1 MFLKSKPTPDSESAP
16 SLPPPPPAA
25 VPAKMATGARHTT
38 FSIIGSDV
46 AITGNVAASVD
57 LHVDG
62 KIEGDL
68 KCANLVQGEA
78 SEIKGAVTAETAK
91 LAGLVDGS
99 IEAKTLII
107 HASARITGD
116 VFYENI
122 TIENGGKVEG
132 KLSHRR
138 AGAGAAKAPP
148 PLEVVENKSV
158 GL

>member
-1 MFLKSKPTPDSESAP
+1 
-16 SLPPPPPAA
+16 
-25 VPAKMATGARHTT
+25 MATGARHTT
-38 FSIIGSDV
+38 FSILGSDV
-46 AITGNVAASVD
+46 VVTGNVAASVD

-78 SEIKGAVTAETAK
+78 SEVKGAIVAETAK
-91 LAGLVDGS
+91 IAGLVDGS

-116 VFYENI
+116 VIYETI
-122 TIENGGKVEG
+122 TIENGGKVDG

-138 AGAGAAKAPP
+138 HGGVAPTAVKSPP
-148 PLEVVENKSV
+148 PLEVVENKPTAL
-158 GL
+158 GA

>member
-1 MFLKSKPTPDSESAP
+1 MFLKSKTTPDSESAP
-16 SLPPPPPAA
+16 SLPPPPAGAPAR
-25 VPAKMATGARHTT
+25 MATGARHTT
-38 FSIIGSDV
+38 FSILGSDV
-46 AITGNVAASVD
+46 VVTGNVSASVD

-78 SEIKGAVTAETAK
+78 SEIKGGVVAETAK

-116 VFYENI
+116 VTYETI
-122 TIENGGKVEG
+122 TIENGGRVDG

-138 AGAGAAKAPP
+138 HGAAAKAPP
-148 PLEVVENKSV
+148 PLEIVETRTA
-158 GL
+158 